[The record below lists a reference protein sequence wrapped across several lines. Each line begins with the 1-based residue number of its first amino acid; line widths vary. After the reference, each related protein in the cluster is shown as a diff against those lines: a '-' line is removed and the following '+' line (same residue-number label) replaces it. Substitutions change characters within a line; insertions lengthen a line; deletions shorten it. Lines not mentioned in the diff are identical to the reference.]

1 MAKEYRERE
10 RERERRGNKGK
21 RGARREDEKETFC
34 TEEDEDKEEGRGQ
47 RAGGARERRG
57 AAQQPLKI
65 IEFLLQVLHKH
76 ARSTRRPTAVPFT
89 LKNSGQLEMRFTM

>member
-10 RERERRGNKGK
+10 KEKRGNKGK

-57 AAQQPLKI
+57 AARQPLKI
-65 IEFLLQVLHKH
+65 IEFLLRVLHKH
-76 ARSTRRPTAVPFT
+76 ARSTQHASTDGGAVYTQEQWTA
-89 LKNSGQLEMRFTM
+89 